1 MDIISWIKTTL
12 SKYSS
17 NSTHDKNAIY
27 FVKNED
33 GKTGKIISDEIVYG
47 NGGGANGVVVESPNQ
62 PTGGESVWVNPDEDP
77 EEVAVYNRSQVD
89 ALHQSIVNSIT
100 SLSEAGYLFS
110 GVATSETNP
119 GTPDAKVFYIANG
132 KGTYTNFGGLEVTED
147 EVVVLYWDTA
157 WHKESTGIASQEKL
171 SELEREVIG
180 GEKSS
185 WVNINLVKGT
195 NFFVGEYYNTGSP
208 YANKTSAAGY
218 SCAIIPCS
226 KGDIIRL
233 KGIGNASAVVRFF
246 AIVNNE
252 YLILRKADG
261 AISARENPYE
271 ITIEEDSAA
280 YICVNFSG
288 YDQNTDG
295 VSIYETIV
303 IEGLK
308 TELVS
313 LREDLSSLE
322 GIVDEVRLVSPS
334 NKEVSHIC
342 LVYDDEYSQDLVDI
356 CDERGIKV
364 TFALIGNVDKDNPYW
379 KSSALAM
386 RKAMKNGHGCAAH
399 GIVRGW
405 VPSSGGT
412 GYGIDQMND
421 HDALQ
426 AINLENKAFDDY
438 GLPHY
443 GLVAFNSYEEN
454 PHCTKLVR
462 SNYNYLLQF
471 ITADNIPSTTDLYQL
486 GRLNTDLSSQI
497 DSIKSAIDVAIR
509 NGMNVFIGGHF
520 GKTGGEGRRTGS
532 GVGSYSTM
540 AQFLSLLDYI
550 KSYIDRG
557 LLVSMSLDNA
567 INDIW
572 NSATNRSVV
581 KKVNYNLVNPPLY
594 AMKYDDGL
602 KICSVR
608 GAFYIFE
615 IQVSG
620 TPADGSFDLLIGGS
634 EKSSDK
640 SLGQTLTITTSSTDS
655 IEDVVDNICS
665 QIYKAFTPYKKSPS
679 SVVLFRDIFGSS
691 FVPEVS
697 NNTSGLNFTISVSQ
711 YGKNETWV

>member
-1 MDIISWIKTTL
+1 MAKLYTRKSDGTYVPYNPQSVTNIDVVQTTG
-12 SKYSS
+12 
-17 NSTHDKNAIY
+17 NSVTAAMSQDAVTKKLATKQDTLIP
-27 FVKNED
+27 
-33 GKTGKIISDEIVYG
+33 G
-47 NGGGANGVVVESPNQ
+47 NGISIEGNVISSSVAEVV
-62 PTGGESVWVNPDEDP
+62 DK
-77 EEVAVYNRSQVD
+77 
-89 ALHQSIVNSIT
+89 IVN
-100 SLSEAGYLFS
+100 AGYVFA
-110 GVATSETNP
+110 GVATPSTDP
-119 GTPDAKVFYIANG
+119 GTPDTKVFYIANG
-132 KGTYTNFGGLEVTED
+132 KGTYTNFGGIEVIEGD
-147 EVVVLYWDTA
+147 AVILYYDTG
-157 WHKESTGIASQEKL
+157 WHKVATGIASQEKL
-171 SELEREVIG
+171 TELEREVIG

-185 WVNINLVKGT
+185 WININLVEGT

-218 SCAIIPCS
+218 SCSLIPCS

-246 AIVNNE
+246 AIVDNA

-303 IEGLK
+303 IEGVK

-313 LREDLSSLE
+313 LRKDLSSLE
-322 GIVDEVRLVSPS
+322 EIVDEVRLGGISPS

-364 TFALIGNVDKDNPYW
+364 TFALIGNVDKDDPYW

-386 RKAMKNGHGCAAH
+386 REAMKNGHGCAAH

-438 GLPHY
+438 GLPHC

-471 ITADNIPSTTDLYQL
+471 ITADNTPSTTDLYQL

-509 NGMNVFIGGHF
+509 NGLNVFIGGHF
-520 GKTGGEGRRTGS
+520 GKTGGEDRRTGS

-615 IQVSG
+615 MQVSG

-634 EKSSDK
+634 AKSSDK
-640 SLGQTLTITTSSTDS
+640 SLGQTLTIATSSTDS

-679 SVVLFRDIFGSS
+679 SIVLFRDIFGSS